1 MNGMPPMSAEQED
14 SGRLETPGPAM
25 TEKTSSPR
33 VDDKDARRRRR
44 EIFFIFLILFVL
56 FVLTLIEFSLG
67 RVRTALPFNDSI
79 LFFSIIN
86 LNIVLILLLI
96 FLIVR
101 NVVKLVFERRRRIL
115 GAHLRNKL
123 VAAFVLLSLVP
134 TGILFYVAWSFI
146 SRSIEMWVHVQVER
160 ALEGSLAVA
169 RTYYKSQ
176 AEDTLFFAKQIRQT
190 LKREETL
197 REGKKEKLREL
208 LRLSQVAYR
217 LDAVYLVTPDRTM
230 LVDPSLDHALPGPL
244 VPEETEIEKVKD
256 GQEVTR
262 IRETG
267 GGELIEA
274 MVPVRYAEK
283 GVERDAA
290 LVVQRRVQQSLIDK
304 MAQISESLERH
315 KQMMLYKMP
324 FKSVIFMALIMV
336 TLLILFA
343 ATWFGFFLAKGI
355 TTPIRHL
362 AQGIREVAAGN
373 LTYRIETA
381 SDDEMGILVDSF
393 NRMIMDL
400 KKKGVQ
406 IEETQG
412 RLHQSNVELE
422 QRRRYMEILLRNIGA
437 GVLSLDRE
445 GRIQTVNRIMEMQF
459 GIRAASVLGKSYQEL
474 FQGEGMQP
482 ARELVEEMIERRSRN
497 LSRQIRVH
505 LQQEPKNLLVRASV
519 LEDEEGAWMGVVMVF
534 EDHSEL
540 IRAQRAAAWREV
552 ARRIAHEIKN
562 PLTPIQLSAQRLQKR
577 YAGRFGRDGKVFEE
591 CTNTIIRQV
600 EEMKN
605 LVNEF
610 SQFARMPAANPVF
623 SDLNH
628 IVREVIAFYRQAH
641 RSVPFAFEEDPSLP
655 RLLLDPD
662 QIRRVLINLL
672 DNAVDATDRRGP
684 VVLATRY
691 DPFLRIAVLEVADQ
705 GSGISKE
712 LRERIFEPY
721 MSTKKGGTGL
731 GLAIVKT
738 IVADHNGYIRVR
750 DNKPQGTRFVLEF
763 PIPVA

>member
-1 MNGMPPMSAEQED
+1 MNGQNRSQAD
-14 SGRLETPGPAM
+14 
-25 TEKTSSPR
+25 EKE
-33 VDDKDARRRRR
+33 ARRRRR

-56 FVLTLIEFSLG
+56 GVLTTVEFLLG
-67 RVRTALPFNDSI
+67 RSRTALPLNDSI

-86 LNIVLILLLI
+86 LNIILILLLI

-176 AEDTLFFAKQIRQT
+176 AEDTLFFAKQIRQA
-190 LKREETL
+190 LHREGFL
-197 REGKKEKLREL
+197 REDRKDKLREFL
-208 LRLSQVAYR
+208 GLERVAYR
-217 LDAVYLVTPDRTM
+217 LDAVYLVG
-230 LVDPSLDHALPGPL
+230 LDQRILLEPAVATGFTGPL
-244 VPEETEIEKVKD
+244 APDPGELRNVAS

-262 IRETG
+262 IRKGDE
-267 GGELIEA
+267 GERIEA
-274 MVPVRYAEK
+274 MVPILYTQE
-283 GVERDAA
+283 GQERAAA
-290 LVVQRRVQQSLIDK
+290 LVVQRQVQKSLVEQ

-315 KQMMLYKMP
+315 QQMMLHEIP

-336 TLLILFA
+336 TLLILFS

-355 TTPIRHL
+355 TTPIQHL

-381 SDDEMGILVDSF
+381 SEDEMGILVDSF
-393 NRMIMDL
+393 NRMVIDL
-400 KKKGVQ
+400 KRKGEQ

-412 RLHQSNVELE
+412 HLHQSNVELE

-437 GVLSLDRE
+437 GVISLDRD
-445 GRIQTVNRIMEMQF
+445 GRIQTVNRFMEAQF
-459 GIRAASVLGKSYQEL
+459 GIRASSVVGKPYREL
-474 FQGEGMQP
+474 FRGEAMQP
-482 ARELVEEMIERRSRN
+482 VRELIEEVSQGRLTSLERQVR
-497 LSRQIRVH
+497 IT

-519 LEDEEGAWMGVVMVF
+519 LEDEERAWMGVVMVI

-577 YAGRFGRDGKVFEE
+577 YAGRFGEDGKVFEE

-600 EEMKN
+600 EQMKS
-605 LVNEF
+605 LVSEF
-610 SQFARMPAANPVF
+610 SQFARMPAAKPVF
-623 SDLNH
+623 SDLNG
-628 IVREVIAFYRQAH
+628 IVREVIAFYQQAH
-641 RSVPFAFEEDPSLP
+641 RSFRFAFEEDVGLP

-672 DNAVDATDRRGP
+672 DNAMDATQEP
-684 VVLATRY
+684 EPIVISTRY
-691 DPFLRIAVLEVADQ
+691 DPFLRIAVLEVVDQ
-705 GSGISKE
+705 GIGIAKE
-712 LRERIFEPY
+712 MRERIFEPY
-721 MSTKKGGTGL
+721 TSTKKGGTGL

-750 DNKPQGTRFVLEF
+750 DNAPRGTRFVLEF
-763 PIPVA
+763 PIPFA

>member
-1 MNGMPPMSAEQED
+1 MEGKPLPEV
-14 SGRLETPGPAM
+14 
-25 TEKTSSPR
+25 
-33 VDDKDARRRRR
+33 VDKEARRRRR
-44 EIFFIFLILFVL
+44 EIFSIFLIIFVL
-56 FVLTLIEFSLG
+56 LILTTVEFSISSF
-67 RVRTALPFNDSI
+67 RTALPFNDSI
-79 LFFSIIN
+79 LFFSMININII
-86 LNIVLILLLI
+86 LILLLI
-96 FLIVR
+96 FLILR

-176 AEDTLFFAKQIRQT
+176 AEDTLFFAKQISQT
-190 LKREETL
+190 LKREGVLE
-197 REGKKEKLREL
+197 EKKKDNLQEF
-208 LRLSQVAYR
+208 LRLEQVAYR
-217 LDAVYLVTPDRTM
+217 LDAIYLVAPDRTL
-230 LVDPSLDHALPGPL
+230 LVEPSLDEAFPGPL
-244 VPEETEIEKVKD
+244 VPEASEIEKVRG
-256 GQEVTR
+256 GQDVAR
-262 IRETG
+262 IRESS

-274 MVPVRYAEK
+274 MVPIGYAGK
-283 GVERDAA
+283 GGAREVA
-290 LVVQRRVQQSLIDK
+290 LVVQRRVHQSLIEK

-315 KQMMLYKMP
+315 KQMMLYEVP

-336 TLLILFA
+336 TLLILFS

-355 TTPIRHL
+355 TTPIQHL

-393 NRMIMDL
+393 NQMIMDL
-400 KKKGVQ
+400 KKKGVE

-412 RLHQSNVELE
+412 RLHQSNVEIE

-445 GRIQTVNRIMEMQF
+445 GRILTVNRFMEMQF
-459 GIRAASVLGKSYQEL
+459 GIRASSFLGQSYREL
-474 FQGEGMQP
+474 FSGEAMQP
-482 ARELVEEMIERRSRN
+482 VCELIDEVNKKRLRN
-497 LSRQIRVH
+497 VSSQIRILV
-505 LQQEPKNLLVRASV
+505 QQEPKNLLVRASM

-534 EDHSEL
+534 EDHSDL

-577 YAGRFGRDGKVFEE
+577 YAGRFGQDGKVFEE

-605 LVNEF
+605 LVSEF

-628 IVREVIAFYRQAH
+628 IAREVIAFYQQAH
-641 RSVPFAFEEDPSLP
+641 RSASFTFEEDPSLP

-662 QIRRVLINLL
+662 QIRRALINLL
-672 DNAVDATDRRGP
+672 DNAMDATDKEKP
-684 VVLATRY
+684 IVLATRF
-691 DPFLRIAVLEVADQ
+691 DPFLRIAVLEVMDQ
-705 GSGISKE
+705 GSGISKDM
-712 LRERIFEPY
+712 RERIFEPY
-721 MSTKKGGTGL
+721 TSTKKGGTGL

-738 IVADHNGYIRVR
+738 IIADHNGYIRVR

>member
-1 MNGMPPMSAEQED
+1 MQGNAPPQI
-14 SGRLETPGPAM
+14 
-25 TEKTSSPR
+25 
-33 VDDKDARRRRR
+33 DDKDAKRRRR
-44 EIFFIFLILFVL
+44 EIWFIFVILLVL
-56 FVLTLIEFSLG
+56 LLLTSVEFSVG
-67 RVRTALPFNDSI
+67 RFRTLLPFNDSI

-86 LNIVLILLLI
+86 LNIILILLLI

-146 SRSIEMWVHVQVER
+146 SRSIEMWVHVEVER

-169 RTYYKSQ
+169 RAYYKSQ
-176 AEDTLFFAKQIRQT
+176 AEDALFFAKEIRQA
-190 LKREETL
+190 LKREDLLHNEERGNL
-197 REGKKEKLREL
+197 REF
-208 LRLSQVAYR
+208 LRLEQIAYR
-217 LDAVYLVTPDRTM
+217 LDAIYLVTPDGRM
-230 LVDPSLDHALPGPL
+230 LVDPLLGQGFSGPL
-244 VPEETEIEKVKD
+244 PPEKGELEKVKA
-256 GQEVTR
+256 GQDVTR
-262 IRETG
+262 IRESRG
-267 GGELIEA
+267 AEMIEA
-274 MVPVRYAEK
+274 IVPLEYSGKA
-283 GVERDAA
+283 GVIKAA
-290 LVVQRRVQQSLIDK
+290 LVVQRRVQQSLVEQ

-315 KQMMLYKMP
+315 KQVMLYEIP
-324 FKSVIFMALIMV
+324 FKSVSFMALIMV
-336 TLLILFA
+336 TLLILFS
-343 ATWFGFFLAKGI
+343 ATWFGFFMAKGI
-355 TTPIRHL
+355 TTPIQHL
-362 AQGIREVAAGN
+362 ARGIREVAAGN
-373 LTYRIETA
+373 LNYRIETA
-381 SDDEMGILVDSF
+381 SDDEMGVLVDSF
-393 NRMIMDL
+393 NRMVLDL
-400 KKKGVQ
+400 KKKGAE

-437 GVLSLDRE
+437 GVLSLDRD
-445 GRIQTVNRIMEMQF
+445 GRIQTVNRFMEQQF
-459 GIRAASVLGKSYQEL
+459 GIRASAVLGKSYRDL
-474 FQGEGMQP
+474 FSGEAMQS
-482 ARELVEEMIERRSRN
+482 ARELIEEVNRN
-497 LSRQIRVH
+497 RVRHLARQISIT
-505 LQQEPKNLLVRASV
+505 LQQEPRNLFVRASM
-519 LEDEEGAWMGVVMVF
+519 LEDEEGEWMGVVMVF

-577 YAGRFGRDGKVFEE
+577 YADRFGEDGKIFEE

-628 IVREVIAFYRQAH
+628 IVREVIAFYQQAH
-641 RSVPFAFEEDPSLP
+641 RTTPFIFEEDPSLP
-655 RLLLDPD
+655 RLRLDPD

-672 DNAVDATDRRGP
+672 DNAMDAAEQERP
-684 VVLATRY
+684 IVLSTRY
-691 DPFLRIAVLEVADQ
+691 DPFLRFVVLEVIDQ
-705 GSGISKE
+705 GIGISKE
-712 LRERIFEPY
+712 MRERIFEPY
-721 MSTKKGGTGL
+721 TSTKKGGTGL

-750 DNKPQGTRFVLEF
+750 DNQPQGTRFVLEF

>member
-1 MNGMPPMSAEQED
+1 MEGKSHP
-14 SGRLETPGPAM
+14 
-25 TEKTSSPR
+25 PR
-33 VDDKDARRRRR
+33 VDDKEARRRRR
-44 EIFFIFLILFVL
+44 EVFSIFLILFVL
-56 FVLTLIEFSLG
+56 LLLTVLEFSLG
-67 RVRTALPFNDSI
+67 RFRVPLPFNDSI

-86 LNIVLILLLI
+86 INIILILLLI
-96 FLIVR
+96 FLVLR
-101 NVVKLVFERRRRIL
+101 NVVKLVFERRQRIL
-115 GAHLRNKL
+115 GAQLRNKL

-134 TGILFYVAWSFI
+134 TAILFYVAWSFI

-169 RTYYKSQ
+169 RAYYKSQ
-176 AEDTLFFAKQIRQT
+176 AEDTLFFAKQIKQA
-190 LKREETL
+190 LN
-197 REGKKEKLREL
+197 REGVLRKGDRDSLKGL
-208 LRLSQVAYR
+208 LRLEQVAYR
-217 LDAVYLVTPDRTM
+217 LDAVYLVAPDRTM
-230 LVDPSLDHALPGPL
+230 PVDPSVGPSLPGPL
-244 VPEETEIEKVKD
+244 VPEQSEIEKVQD

-262 IRETG
+262 IRESG
-267 GGELIEA
+267 SGELIEA
-274 MVPVRYAEK
+274 IVPIGYPQED
-283 GVERDAA
+283 GERQGA
-290 LVVQRRVQQSLIDK
+290 LVVQRRVQQSLIEK

-315 KQMMLYKMP
+315 RQMMLYEMP
-324 FKSVIFMALIMV
+324 FKSVIFMALILV
-336 TLLILFA
+336 TLLILFS
-343 ATWFGFFLAKGI
+343 ATWLGFFLAKGI
-355 TTPIRHL
+355 TTPLQHL
-362 AQGIREVAAGN
+362 AQGFGEVAAGN

-393 NRMIMDL
+393 NRMIVDL
-400 KKKGVQ
+400 KNKGVQ

-422 QRRRYMEILLRNIGA
+422 QRRRYMEILLRNIGS

-445 GRIQTVNRIMEMQF
+445 GRILTLNRFMERQF
-459 GIRAASVLGKSYQEL
+459 GIRASSVLGKPYGEL
-474 FQGEGMQP
+474 FAGEGMQP
-482 ARELVEEMIERRSRN
+482 VRELIEEMNQRRARN
-497 LSRQIRVH
+497 LARQIRVL

-519 LEDEEGAWMGVVMVF
+519 LEDEEGAWMGMVMVF

-577 YAGRFGRDGKVFEE
+577 YAGRFGQDGKVFEE

-623 SDLNH
+623 SDLNRIAH
-628 IVREVIAFYRQAH
+628 EVIAFYQQAH
-641 RSVPFAFEEDPSLP
+641 RSIPFSFQEDPSLP

-672 DNAVDATDRRGP
+672 DNAVDATDHLGP
-684 VVLATRY
+684 ILLLTRF
-691 DPFLRIAVLEVADQ
+691 DPFLRIGVLEVVDEGA
-705 GSGISKE
+705 GISKE
-712 LRERIFEPY
+712 MRERIFEPY
-721 MSTKKGGTGL
+721 TSTKKGGTGL

-750 DNKPQGTRFVLEF
+750 DNKPKGTRFVLEF
-763 PIPVA
+763 PIPLA

>member
-1 MNGMPPMSAEQED
+1 MEAQE
-14 SGRLETPGPAM
+14 
-25 TEKTSSPR
+25 KPR
-33 VDDKDARRRRR
+33 VDDKEARRRRR
-44 EIFFIFLILFVL
+44 EIFFIFLILIVL
-56 FVLTLIEFSLG
+56 LLLTVVEFSLD
-67 RVRTALPFNDSI
+67 RFRNALPFNDSI

-86 LNIVLILLLI
+86 INIILILLLI
-96 FLIVR
+96 FLILR
-101 NVVKLVFERRRRIL
+101 NVVKLVFERRQRIL

-169 RTYYKSQ
+169 TAYYKSQ
-176 AEDTLFFAKQIRQT
+176 AEDTLFFAKQVKQT
-190 LKREETL
+190 LTREGILREEEKENL
-197 REGKKEKLREL
+197 REF
-208 LRLSQVAYR
+208 LRLEQAAYR
-217 LDAVYLVTPDRTM
+217 LDAIYLVTPDRTM
-230 LVDPSLDHALPGPL
+230 LVDPSLDQSLPGPL
-244 VPEETEIEKVKD
+244 VPEKGQIEKVRD

-262 IRETG
+262 IRQSG
-267 GGELIEA
+267 SGELIEA
-274 MVPVRYAEK
+274 MVPIGYTDP
-283 GVERDAA
+283 GGEREAA
-290 LVVQRRVQQSLIDK
+290 LVVQRRVQQSLVQK
-304 MAQISESLERH
+304 MAQISESLERLQ
-315 KQMMLYKMP
+315 QMTLYEVP

-336 TLLILFA
+336 TLLILFS

-355 TTPIRHL
+355 TTPIQHL

-393 NRMIMDL
+393 NQMIMDL

-412 RLHQSNVELE
+412 RLHQTNVELD

-445 GRIQTVNRIMEMQF
+445 GRIQTVNRFMERQF
-459 GIRAASVLGKSYQEL
+459 GIRASSVIGRPYPEL
-474 FQGEGMQP
+474 FAGEAMQP
-482 ARELVEEMIERRSRN
+482 VRELIEEMNQRRERN
-497 LSRQIRVH
+497 IARQIRLL
-505 LQQEPKNLLVRASV
+505 LQQESKNLLVRASV
-519 LEDEEGAWMGVVMVF
+519 LEDEEGEWMGVVMVF

-577 YAGRFGRDGKVFEE
+577 YAGRFGHDGKVFEE

-605 LVNEF
+605 LVSEF

-623 SDLNH
+623 SDLNR

-641 RSVPFAFEEDPSLP
+641 RSIPFDFEEDTSLP

-662 QIRRVLINLL
+662 QIRRALINLL
-672 DNAVDATDRRGP
+672 DNAMDATDRHGP
-684 VVLATRY
+684 ILLATRY
-691 DPFLRIAVLEVADQ
+691 DPFLRIAVLEVVDQ
-705 GSGISKE
+705 GSGISRE
-712 LRERIFEPY
+712 MRERIFEPY
-721 MSTKKGGTGL
+721 TSTKKGGTGL

-750 DNKPQGTRFVLEF
+750 DNTPQGTRFVLEF
-763 PIPVA
+763 PIPLA

>member
-1 MNGMPPMSAEQED
+1 MEGKIQAQ
-14 SGRLETPGPAM
+14 
-25 TEKTSSPR
+25 

-56 FVLTLIEFSLG
+56 LVLTSIEFSIG
-67 RVRTALPFNDSI
+67 RFRTALPFNDSI

-86 LNIVLILLLI
+86 INIILILLLI

-115 GAHLRNKL
+115 GAQLRNKL

-146 SRSIEMWVHVQVER
+146 SRSIEMWVHVEVER

-169 RTYYKSQ
+169 RAYYKNQ
-176 AEDTLFFAKQIRQT
+176 AEDILFFAKQIKQT
-190 LKREETL
+190 LKREGVLEEGEKDNL
-197 REGKKEKLREL
+197 REF
-208 LRLSQVAYR
+208 LRLEQVAYR
-217 LDAVYLVTPDRTM
+217 LDAIYLVGKDRTM
-230 LVDPSLDHALPGPL
+230 LVDPSFDQAFPGPL
-244 VPEETEIEKVKD
+244 VPEKSEIEKVND
-256 GQEVTR
+256 GQDVTR
-262 IRETG
+262 IRESG

-274 MVPVRYAEK
+274 MVPIDFTEK
-283 GVERDAA
+283 GDVRGAA
-290 LVVQRRVQQSLIDK
+290 LVVQRRVHLSLVEK

-315 KQMMLYKMP
+315 KQMTLYEVP

-336 TLLILFA
+336 TLLILFS

-355 TTPIRHL
+355 TTPIQHL
-362 AQGIREVAAGN
+362 AEGIREVAAGN

-400 KKKGVQ
+400 KKKGVE

-437 GVLSLDRE
+437 GVMSLDRE
-445 GRIQTVNRIMEMQF
+445 GRIQTVNRFMEMQF
-459 GIRAASVLGKSYQEL
+459 GIRASSVLGKSYREL
-474 FQGEGMQP
+474 FAGEAMQP
-482 ARELVEEMIERRSRN
+482 ARELIEEVNQKRSRN
-497 LSRQIRVH
+497 LSRQIRLL
-505 LQQEPKNLLVRASV
+505 LQQEPKNLLVRASM

-577 YAGRFGRDGKVFEE
+577 YAGRFGQDGKVFEE

-610 SQFARMPAANPVF
+610 SQFARMPASNPVF

-628 IVREVIAFYRQAH
+628 IAREVIAFYQQAH
-641 RSVPFAFEEDPSLP
+641 RLVPFTFEEDPSLP

-672 DNAVDATDRRGP
+672 DNAMDAAEQHAP
-684 VVLATRY
+684 IVLVTRY
-691 DPFLRIAVLEVADQ
+691 DPFLRIAVLEVVDE
-705 GSGISKE
+705 GSGISKDM
-712 LRERIFEPY
+712 RERIFEPY
-721 MSTKKGGTGL
+721 TSTKKGGTGL

>member
-1 MNGMPPMSAEQED
+1 MEAKP
-14 SGRLETPGPAM
+14 LPA
-25 TEKTSSPR
+25 T
-33 VDDKDARRRRR
+33 DDKEARRRRR
-44 EIFFIFLILFVL
+44 EIFFIFLIIFVL
-56 FVLTLIEFSLG
+56 LILTTVEFSVH
-67 RVRTALPFNDSI
+67 RFRTALPFNDSI
-79 LFFSIIN
+79 LFFSMININII
-86 LNIVLILLLI
+86 LILLLV
-96 FLIVR
+96 FLILR

-176 AEDTLFFAKQIRQT
+176 AEDTLFFAKQIRQA
-190 LKREETL
+190 LKREDVL
-197 REGKKEKLREL
+197 REEKKEGLREF
-208 LRLSQVAYR
+208 LRLEQVAYR
-217 LDAVYLVTPDRTM
+217 LDAIYLVAPDRTL
-230 LVDPSLDHALPGPL
+230 LVDPSLDQALPGPL
-244 VPEETEIEKVKD
+244 VPEAREIEKVKD

-262 IRETG
+262 IRESG

-274 MVPVRYAEK
+274 MVPISLPTK
-283 GVERDAA
+283 GGDREVA
-290 LVVQRRVQQSLIDK
+290 LVVQRRVQQSLIEK

-315 KQMMLYKMP
+315 KQMTLYEVP
-324 FKSVIFMALIMV
+324 FKTVIFMALIMV
-336 TLLILFA
+336 TLLILFS
-343 ATWFGFFLAKGI
+343 ATWFGFFVAKGI
-355 TTPIRHL
+355 TTPIQHL
-362 AQGIREVAAGN
+362 AKGIREVAAGN

-393 NRMIMDL
+393 NRMVMDL

-412 RLHQSNVELE
+412 RLHQTNVELE

-437 GVLSLDRE
+437 GVLSLDRD
-445 GRIQTVNRIMEMQF
+445 GRILTVNRFMEMQF
-459 GIRAASVLGKSYQEL
+459 GIRAASVLGQSYREL
-474 FQGEGMQP
+474 FAGEAMQP
-482 ARELVEEMIERRSRN
+482 VRELIEEVTGKRLRN
-497 LSRQIRVH
+497 VSSQIRVRI
-505 LQQEPKNLLVRASV
+505 QQEPKNLLVRASM
-519 LEDEEGAWMGVVMVF
+519 LEDEEGKWMGVVMVF
-534 EDHSEL
+534 EDHSDL

-577 YAGRFGRDGKVFEE
+577 YAGRFGQDGKVFEE

-605 LVNEF
+605 LVSEF
-610 SQFARMPAANPVF
+610 SQFARMPAATPVF

-628 IVREVIAFYRQAH
+628 IAREVVAFYQQAH
-641 RSVPFAFEEDPSLP
+641 RSTSFTFEEDPSLP

-672 DNAVDATDRRGP
+672 DNAMDATDMEKP
-684 VVLATRY
+684 IVLATRY
-691 DPFLRIAVLEVADQ
+691 DPFLRIAVLEVIDQ
-705 GSGISKE
+705 GSGISKDM
-712 LRERIFEPY
+712 RERIFEPY
-721 MSTKKGGTGL
+721 TSSKKGGTGL

-750 DNKPQGTRFVLEF
+750 DNKPRGTRFVLEF

>member
-1 MNGMPPMSAEQED
+1 MDGENRSQAE
-14 SGRLETPGPAM
+14 
-25 TEKTSSPR
+25 
-33 VDDKDARRRRR
+33 DKEARRRRR

-56 FVLTLIEFSLG
+56 GVLTAVEFFLG
-67 RVRTALPFNDSI
+67 RSRTTLPFNDSI

-86 LNIVLILLLI
+86 INIILILLLI

-160 ALEGSLAVA
+160 ALEGSLSVA

-176 AEDTLFFAKQIRQT
+176 AEDTLFFAKQIRQALT
-190 LKREETL
+190 
-197 REGKKEKLREL
+197 REGFLAEGREDKLQEFLGLER
-208 LRLSQVAYR
+208 VAYR
-217 LDAVYLVTPDRTM
+217 LDAVYLVALDQRI
-230 LVDPSLDHALPGPL
+230 LFEPSVAAGFTGSLA
-244 VPEETEIEKVKD
+244 PEASELQKVGS

-262 IRETG
+262 IRK
-267 GGELIEA
+267 GGEGERIEA
-274 MVPVRYAEK
+274 IVPIRYTED
-283 GVERDAA
+283 GQERAAA
-290 LVVQRRVQQSLIDK
+290 LVVERQVQKSLVEK

-315 KQMMLYKMP
+315 QQMMLYEIP

-336 TLLILFA
+336 TLLILFS

-355 TTPIRHL
+355 TTPIQHL
-362 AQGIREVAAGN
+362 AKGIHEVAAGN

-381 SDDEMGILVDSF
+381 SEDEMGILVDSF

-400 KKKGVQ
+400 KRKGEQ

-412 RLHQSNVELE
+412 HLHQSNVELE

-437 GVLSLDRE
+437 GVISLDRE
-445 GRIQTVNRIMEMQF
+445 GRIQTLNRFMEAQF
-459 GIRAASVLGKSYQEL
+459 GIRASSVIGKPYGEL
-474 FQGEGMQP
+474 FRGEAMQP
-482 ARELVEEMIERRSRN
+482 VRELIEDVYEGHLTS
-497 LSRQIRVH
+497 LERQVRIT
-505 LQQEPKNLLVRASV
+505 LQQEPKNLLVRASM
-519 LEDEEGAWMGVVMVF
+519 LEDEERAWMGVVMVL

-540 IRAQRAAAWREV
+540 IRAQRVAAWREV

-577 YAGRFGRDGKVFEE
+577 YAGRFGEDGKVFEE

-600 EEMKN
+600 EEMKS
-605 LVNEF
+605 LVSEF
-610 SQFARMPAANPVF
+610 SQFARMPAARPVF
-623 SDLNH
+623 CDLNG
-628 IVREVIAFYRQAH
+628 IVREVIAFYQQAH
-641 RSVPFAFEEDPSLP
+641 RSFRFTFEEDGALP

-672 DNAVDATDRRGP
+672 DNAMDAAEEP
-684 VVLATRY
+684 EPIVISTRY
-691 DPFLRIAVLEVADQ
+691 DPFLRIGVLEVVDQ
-705 GSGISKE
+705 GVGIAKE
-712 LRERIFEPY
+712 MRERIFEPY
-721 MSTKKGGTGL
+721 TSTKKGGTGL

-750 DNKPQGTRFVLEF
+750 DNAPRGTRFVLEF